1 MDPVTHPAPHP
12 LAVRFAQIV
21 AFLLQGIGEC
31 GLRRQIAGPL
41 TFRLH
46 RRFTKMVRRFAA
58 LLAHLAQFG
67 ADAPR
72 RTYNRKQPPAATTPQ
87 EPPQAPATPPGPPP
101 DPDPRRNPLPKWAR
115 PAAARR
121 PALPLSQAVRVPSR
135 GKWLTGLSLNVNCA
149 GSQLQHLMYD
159 PELAAM
165 LAASPPLVA
174 LIHPL
179 CRMLAVEF
187 PHGVLPPR
195 PPRAPRKPRRRRW
208 HPPRRGDLHFLLR
221 MGKPLEV

>member
-1 MDPVTHPAPHP
+1 MRVTDAPPHP

-72 RTYNRKQPPAATTPQ
+72 RAYNRKQPPAATTPQ

-101 DPDPRRNPLPKWAR
+101 DPDPRRNPLPKWAK
-115 PAAARR
+115 PAAAPASTAGFGRR
-121 PALPLSQAVRVPSR
+121 
-135 GKWLTGLSLNVNCA
+135 LT
-149 GSQLQHLMYD
+149 
-159 PELAAM
+159 
-165 LAASPPLVA
+165 
-174 LIHPL
+174 
-179 CRMLAVEF
+179 
-187 PHGVLPPR
+187 
-195 PPRAPRKPRRRRW
+195 
-208 HPPRRGDLHFLLR
+208 LL
-221 MGKPLEV
+221 